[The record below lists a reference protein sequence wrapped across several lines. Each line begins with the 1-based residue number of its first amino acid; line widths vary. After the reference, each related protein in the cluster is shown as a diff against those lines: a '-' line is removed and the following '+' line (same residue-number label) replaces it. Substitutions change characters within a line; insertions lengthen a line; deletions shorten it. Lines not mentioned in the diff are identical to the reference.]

1 MGTLTVK
8 RSVAVHVIVTDEFKE
23 ELKTE
28 LRQAAET
35 AQQRIDQLEFQSRRF
50 LADLQRNDMTQ
61 AMSARRQIEAEKRRQ
76 DGIRRDIKEQLEQAD
91 KLEIGSEYPR
101 GVVEGSVEIKEGDN
115 LVQKL
120 SESQIVIKDGV
131 IVEIREV

>member
-23 ELKTE
+23 ELKAE

-35 AQQRIDQLEFQSRRF
+35 SQQRIDQLEFQSRRF
-50 LADLQRNDMTQ
+50 LADLQRSDLNQ
-61 AMSARRQIEAEKRRQ
+61 AMGARRQIEAEKRRQ
-76 DGIRRDIKEQLEQAD
+76 DGIRRDIEEQLEQAD
-91 KLEIGSEYPR
+91 KLEVGSEYPR
-101 GVVEGSVEIKEGDN
+101 GVLEGFVEIKEGDN
-115 LVQKL
+115 LLQKL
-120 SESQIVIKDGV
+120 AESQIVIKDGA

>member
-23 ELKTE
+23 ELKAE

-35 AQQRIDQLEFQSRRF
+35 SQQRIDQLEFQSRRF
-50 LADLQRNDMTQ
+50 LADLQRSDLNQ
-61 AMSARRQIEAEKRRQ
+61 AMGARRQIEAEKRRQ
-76 DGIRRDIKEQLEQAD
+76 DGIRRDIEEQLEQAD
-91 KLEIGSEYPR
+91 KLEVGSEYPR
-101 GVVEGSVEIKEGDN
+101 GVIEGFVEIKEGDN
-115 LVQKL
+115 LLQKL
-120 SESQIVIKDGV
+120 AESQIVIKDGA

>member
-1 MGTLTVK
+1 MGTLTLK

-35 AQQRIDQLEFQSRRF
+35 AQQRIDQMEFQSRRF
-50 LADLQRNDMTQ
+50 LADLQRNDLTQ

-76 DGIRRDIKEQLEQAD
+76 DGIRRDIEEQLEQAD

>member
-1 MGTLTVK
+1 MGTLTLK

-23 ELKTE
+23 ELKAE
-28 LRQAAET
+28 LQQAAET

-61 AMSARRQIEAEKRRQ
+61 AMNARRQIEAEKRRQ
-76 DGIRRDIKEQLEQAD
+76 DGIRRDIGEQLEQAD
-91 KLEIGSEYPR
+91 KLEVGSEYPR
-101 GVVEGSVEIKEGDN
+101 GAVEGFVEIKEGDN
-115 LVQKL
+115 LLQKL

-131 IVEIREV
+131 VVEVREV

>member
-23 ELKTE
+23 ELKAE

-35 AQQRIDQLEFQSRRF
+35 SQQRIDQLEFQSRRF
-50 LADLQRNDMTQ
+50 LADLQRSDLTQ
-61 AMSARRQIEAEKRRQ
+61 AMGARRQIEAEKRRQ
-76 DGIRRDIKEQLEQAD
+76 DGIRRDIEEQLEQTN
-91 KLEIGSEYPR
+91 KLEVGSEYPR
-101 GVVEGSVEIKEGDN
+101 GVIEGFVEIKEGDN
-115 LVQKL
+115 LLQKL
-120 SESQIVIKDGV
+120 AESQIVVKDGV

>member
-23 ELKTE
+23 ELKAE

-35 AQQRIDQLEFQSRRF
+35 SQQRIDQLEFQSRRF
-50 LADLQRNDMTQ
+50 LADLQRSDLNQ
-61 AMSARRQIEAEKRRQ
+61 AMGARRQIEAEKRRQ
-76 DGIRRDIKEQLEQAD
+76 DGIRRDIEEQLEQTN
-91 KLEIGSEYPR
+91 KLEVGSEYPR
-101 GVVEGSVEIKEGDN
+101 GVIEGFVEIKEGDN
-115 LVQKL
+115 LLQKL
-120 SESQIVIKDGV
+120 AESQIVVKDGV